1 MSRARSFSAASM
13 AGASVADDI
22 VPERI
27 ICFSCAISASPH
39 LGRGK
44 MTIVDEQALRAVLA
58 GNETLEGNC

>member
-1 MSRARSFSAASM
+1 M